1 MIDMEAFSQWESG
14 KFSPRQWKEERLT
27 MRTGQEIFG
36 NAGKKAEQKDIES
49 IYYD

>member
-1 MIDMEAFSQWESG
+1 
-14 KFSPRQWKEERLT
+14 